1 MTRTHIPSAFSSL
14 LRECRGA
21 FGSRA
26 WAYFVPLA
34 VGLVLADSAKL
45 CSNVYEFSTLARHW
59 TGHYRFFS
67 AYVWCPI
74 TLARIVLRLIASTF
88 GPERCQL
95 VVDDTFVLKTGKKI
109 FGVNWHGDYRP
120 GSTWC
125 RWAHNWVVI
134 GVSVKFPSLKRW
146 LFFPLGLALYVRK
159 KYCPEGR
166 EFKTRHALAAEM
178 IESLQGGLKTPLDV
192 AADGAYATRDLMKAV
207 DSSGAAFVS
216 RIRKDAEI
224 YDPVPGPYQGVGRR
238 AIHGKRLPAPDAMA
252 RKGRLRY
259 QTLRV
264 MAYGRWQTVKVY
276 SRLVWWKARR
286 GVVRLVIVTGINRSK
301 KPAFLYSTDPD
312 MTPREVIEHFS
323 GRWPIEQGFRDGKQ
337 LMGFGQTQMRG
348 ETALSRFTAFG
359 MIVHSLVKLWYIRE
373 HGVDAPDHVMPW
385 YRHKTSPSF
394 LDMLK
399 ALQRRLRGGNKAK
412 SGVSPLQLAKLSA
425 AARPLP
431 KTGTNC

>member
-1 MTRTHIPSAFSSL
+1 
-14 LRECRGA
+14 LRECRIA
-21 FGSRA
+21 FSRRA
-26 WAYFVPLA
+26 WEYFIPLV

-45 CSNVYEFSTLARHW
+45 CSNAYEFSSLARHW

-74 TLARIVLRLIASTF
+74 TLARIVLRLIVSAF
-88 GPERCQL
+88 GAERCQL

-134 GVSVKFPSLKRW
+134 GVSVRFPALKRW

-159 KYCPEGR
+159 KYCPKGR
-166 EFKTRHALAAEM
+166 EFKTRHVLAAEM

-192 AADGAYATRDLMKAV
+192 AADGAYATRDLMRTVESAG
-207 DSSGAAFVS
+207 SAFVS
-216 RIRKDAEI
+216 RMRKDAEI
-224 YDPVPGPYQGVGRR
+224 YDPVPGPYKGVGRR
-238 AIHGKRLPAPDAMA
+238 ALRGKRLPAPDAMA
-252 RKGRLRY
+252 RKGVRD
-259 QTLRV
+259 QPLRV
-264 MAYGRWQTVKVY
+264 MAYGRWQTVQMY
-276 SRLVWWKARR
+276 TRLVWWKARR
-286 GVVRLVIVTGINRSK
+286 GVVRLVIVTGINRSR

-312 MTPREVIEHFS
+312 MTPREIIEQFS

-348 ETALSRFTAFG
+348 ETAISRFTAFG
-359 MIVHSLVKLWYIRE
+359 LIVHSLVKLWYIRE
-373 HGVDAPDHVMPW
+373 HGVGVPNHVMPW

-399 ALQRRLRGGNKAK
+399 ALQRRLRGGDKAK
-412 SGVSPLQLAKLSA
+412 LVGRPPQPAKLSA
-425 AARPLP
+425 AARPLR